1 MPSLYATNLDI
12 SSVNTVTTTRNNPS
26 KYGNEDLISFAG
38 RLTVW
43 KCGPSQNPLL
53 WWCDGGFNGWSEAA
67 DLHGLLAEFGC

>member
-1 MPSLYATNLDI
+1 MPSLYATNLII
-12 SSVNTVTTTRNNPS
+12 SSVDTATTTRNNPS

-43 KCGPSQNPLL
+43 KCGRSQNPL
-53 WWCDGGFNGWSEAA
+53 WWCDGGFNGRSEAA